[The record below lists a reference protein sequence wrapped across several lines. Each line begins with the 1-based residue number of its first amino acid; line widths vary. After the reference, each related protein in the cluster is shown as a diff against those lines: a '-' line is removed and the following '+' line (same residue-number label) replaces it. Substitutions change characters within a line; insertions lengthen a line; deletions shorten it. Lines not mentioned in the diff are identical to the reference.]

1 MEPVG
6 ERLALTAMPARLA
19 LLPAPPAVPA
29 AGDHGHGL
37 PVGAPDDLDADTVRR
52 VWAAVDASTSPSTK
66 AAYRSDWGRFER
78 WGVAGGHVV
87 LPASPLL
94 VAAYLTEAAE
104 ERRADGR
111 AAFGA
116 ASLTRWASSINQVHT
131 AAGFPAPG
139 RSEVV
144 RRALSGVRR
153 TRKMPPRRRSPLLL
167 ADVRLL
173 LEAMGPSMGV
183 WPAGMAAH
191 RDAALLLMGF
201 AGAHRRS
208 ELVNLRMSDV
218 TLHPAD
224 GLHVKVRSSKTDQ
237 EGQGVVRALP
247 YGRDPMSCPPCALVR
262 WRRLLEAYDTG
273 ERAAAMAELR
283 KRGLSTE
290 HVCRSVDDTKPATTV
305 DADGRKSTVGGG
317 GGGERWLFPTVHKT
331 GQPSNKAMTG
341 DAVAVMI
348 QRRALGAGFTPAQVD
363 LLGGH
368 SLRSGFVTEAFRA
381 GADAHSI
388 MRQTGHRDPK
398 MLEVYA
404 REFAPLVG
412 NAVLKLDLG
421 GADADP
427 VREELLKVFQ
437 QGVEGQGCPSAFGLA
452 RRIQVRKTWAA
463 VAKVAWWCQPVQL
476 RPSKWSSPTPVLSS
490 R

>member
-1 MEPVG
+1 MDTVG
-6 ERLALTAMPARLA
+6 ERPELTAAPIRLA
-19 LLPAPPAVPA
+19 VLPAPPTIA
-29 AGDHGHGL
+29 AATDHGH
-37 PVGAPDDLDADTVRR
+37 DLDADTVRR
-52 VWAAVDASTSPSTK
+52 VWAAVDASTSAATK

-78 WGVAGGHVV
+78 WAAAGGHQV
-87 LPASPLL
+87 LPASALL

-104 ERRADGR
+104 ERKPDGR
-111 AAFGA
+111 PAFGA

-131 AAGFPAPG
+131 AAGFEAPG

-153 TRKMPPRRRSPLLL
+153 TRKTPPKRRIPLLL

-173 LEAMGPSMGV
+173 LEAMRPSMTV
-183 WPAGMAAH
+183 WPTAMAAH

-208 ELVNLRMSDV
+208 ELVNLRLSDV
-218 TLHPAD
+218 TVHPAD
-224 GLHVKVRSSKTDQ
+224 GLHVRVRSSKTDQ

-247 YGRDPMSCPPCALVR
+247 YGRDTKSCPPCALVR
-262 WRRLLEAYDTG
+262 WRRLLLAYVEDDG
-273 ERAAAMAELR
+273 GRPAAL
-283 KRGLSTE
+283 KQLHQHGLSTK
-290 HVCRSVDDTKPATTV
+290 HVCRDDVA
-305 DADGRKSTVGGG
+305 DAEAAHLGSDGDESAADG
-317 GGGERWLFPTVHKT
+317 GGGERWLFPTVHKI
-331 GQPSNKAMTG
+331 GRPGKVMTG

-348 QRRALGAGFTPAQVD
+348 QRRAAAAGFTPAQVD

-412 NAVLKLDLG
+412 NAVLKLDL
-421 GADADP
+421 
-427 VREELLKVFQ
+427 
-437 QGVEGQGCPSAFGLA
+437 
-452 RRIQVRKTWAA
+452 
-463 VAKVAWWCQPVQL
+463 
-476 RPSKWSSPTPVLSS
+476 
-490 R
+490 

>member
-1 MEPVG
+1 MKAVGAVG
-6 ERLALTAMPARLA
+6 ERLALTAAPVRLA
-19 LLPAPPAVPA
+19 LLTAEPAVA
-29 AGDHGHGL
+29 TAGDPGHGL
-37 PVGAPDDLDADTVRR
+37 PVEALDR
-52 VWAAVDASTSPSTK
+52 VWAAVDASTSAATK

-78 WGVAGGHVV
+78 WGLAGGHVV

-94 VAAYLTEAAE
+94 VAAYLTEAAG
-104 ERRADGR
+104 ERKPDGR
-111 AAFGA
+111 LRFGA
-116 ASLTRWASSINQVHT
+116 ASLTRWSSSINQVHT
-131 AAGFPAPG
+131 AAGHAAPG

-153 TRKMPPRRRSPLLL
+153 TRKTPPKRRSPLLL
-167 ADVRLL
+167 ADVRVL
-173 LEAMGPSMGV
+173 LEAMRPSMTV
-183 WPAGMAAH
+183 WPTAMAAH

-208 ELVNLRMSDV
+208 ELVGLRISDV
-218 TLHPAD
+218 TVHPAD
-224 GLHVKVRSSKTDQ
+224 GLHVRVRSSKTDQ

-247 YGRDPMSCPPCALVR
+247 YGRDPKTCPPCALVR
-262 WRRLLEAYDTG
+262 WRRLLLAYVEDDG
-273 ERAAAMAELR
+273 GRPAAMTQLNH
-283 KRGLSTE
+283 RGLSTQ
-290 HVCRSVDDTKPATTV
+290 HVCRSVDDTKAATKV
-305 DADGRKSTVGGG
+305 DPVDGQESTAADG

-331 GQPSNKAMTG
+331 GQPSGKAMTG

-388 MRQTGHRDPK
+388 MRQTGHKDPK

-412 NAVLKLDLG
+412 NAVLKLDL
-421 GADADP
+421 
-427 VREELLKVFQ
+427 
-437 QGVEGQGCPSAFGLA
+437 
-452 RRIQVRKTWAA
+452 
-463 VAKVAWWCQPVQL
+463 
-476 RPSKWSSPTPVLSS
+476 
-490 R
+490 